1 MENNMKIRIM
11 KSVIVL
17 FSVIFAGSA
26 LAEDR
31 RGPEIGKKAPDFT
44 LVDASGKE
52 HTLSKYEGQYV
63 VLEWLN
69 HDCPFVVKHYATGN
83 MQMLQEKYRDQGIV
97 WFSVISSAPGKQ
109 GYLEPDEAKKL
120 TRDKKA
126 KPKAVLLDPD
136 GKVGRAYDARVTPH
150 MYIID
155 PDGMLRFM
163 GAIDDRPTANH
174 TDVEG
179 ARNFVSE
186 ALDLLLSGQDVDV
199 TTHQPYGCTVKY

>member
-1 MENNMKIRIM
+1 MKINTS
-11 KSVIVL
+11 SVVILL
-17 FSVIFAGSA
+17 FGLLFTGNA

-31 RGPEIGKKAPDFT
+31 HRPEIGKKAPDFT
-44 LVDASGKE
+44 LTDATGKK
-52 HTLSKYEGQYV
+52 HTLSDYEDKFV

-83 MQMLQEKYRDQGIV
+83 MQMLQEKYRDKGVV
-97 WFSVISSAPGKQ
+97 WFTIISSAPGKQ
-109 GYLEPDEAKKL
+109 GYLEPDQAKKI
-120 TRDKKA
+120 TREKKA
-126 KPKAVLLDPD
+126 KPHAVLLDPD

-150 MYIID
+150 MYVID
-155 PDGMLRFM
+155 PLGMLAYM

-174 TDVEG
+174 DDVKG

-186 ALDLLLSGQDVDV
+186 ALNLLMEGQSVEV

>member
-1 MENNMKIRIM
+1 MKNCIIT
-11 KSVIVL
+11 SAILL
-17 FSVIFAGSA
+17 FCVFFAGSA

-44 LVDASGKE
+44 LVDASGKK
-52 HTLSKYEGQYV
+52 HTLSEYEGRYV

-83 MQMLQEKYRDQGIV
+83 MQMLQEKYRDLGIV

-109 GYLEPDEAKKL
+109 GYLEPDDAKKI

-126 KPKAVLLDPD
+126 KAKAVLLDPD

-155 PDGMLRFM
+155 KEGMLRYM

-174 TDVEG
+174 ADVEG

-186 ALDLLLSGQDVDV
+186 ALDLLLDGQSVEV